1 MKGIFETM
9 LEAFNDVVKALN
21 SYGPAIVV
29 VAALLTLNGFF
40 IYRDYLR
47 ELRLQKQ
54 LEELQKVHN
63 EVVVPL
69 LTSCREAIASC
80 KEVINQNS
88 TIINNWV
95 TNGRR

>member
-1 MKGIFETM
+1 M
-9 LEAFNDVVKALN
+9 LEAFNSVATAIN
-21 SYGPAIVV
+21 SYGPAIVI

-63 EVVVPL
+63 DVIVPL
-69 LTSCREAIASC
+69 LTSCRESIASC
-80 KEVINQNS
+80 KEVISQNS

-95 TNGRR
+95 AHVRR

>member
-1 MKGIFETM
+1 MKSVDGLF
-9 LEAFNDVVKALN
+9 LELAKALN
-21 SYGPAIVV
+21 DYGPAIVIV
-29 VAALLTLNGFF
+29 TALLILNGFF
-40 IYRDYLR
+40 IWRDYLR
-47 ELRLQKQ
+47 EMRQQKQ

-88 TIINNWV
+88 QIINNWI
-95 TNGRR
+95 TNGRRQS

>member
-1 MKGIFETM
+1 M
-9 LEAFNDVVKALN
+9 LEAFNDIVKALN
-21 SYGPAIVV
+21 SYGPAIVI
-29 VAALLTLNGFF
+29 VAALVTLNGFF

-54 LEELQKVHN
+54 FDELQKVHN

-69 LTSCREAIASC
+69 FTSCREAIASC

-88 TIINNWV
+88 TIINSWV